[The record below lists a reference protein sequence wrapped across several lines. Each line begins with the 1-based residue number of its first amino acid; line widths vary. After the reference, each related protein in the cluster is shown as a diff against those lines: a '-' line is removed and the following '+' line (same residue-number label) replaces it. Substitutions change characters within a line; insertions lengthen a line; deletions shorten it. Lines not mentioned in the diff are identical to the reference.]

1 MAGMSKAD
9 LDRFIYDTRS
19 APMSMGALPSPSTSQ
34 MILAQKGRNGDAIL
48 GHLTPGEVVVPSQ
61 ILDSVP
67 GLRSGISQAF
77 NNLGADIG
85 QYTVGG
91 PDDSMNPETGM
102 PEYAYDPAAD
112 AMSSGYHGGIQSSA
126 TESYMNEDED
136 DGGDSSN
143 FGFLSRQPND
153 GKRRTDNITVE
164 NILSPDQRDAR
175 AAQEYTRNMLQ
186 QEIRGSSLRSDLE
199 RDNIR
204 MDASAPSPEL
214 GWWDKFVAYSGL
226 GDSSPQP
233 SLLSQYERNQNMDRN
248 VNGTISDM
256 DKRYFG
262 ENYGKGNNAAGW
274 YELTGENPG
283 GKIDYPNPLGTTTLG
298 SVPNPNYKYFP
309 NLTGEE
315 RPVGMNIFGL
325 SQAERDRG
333 SSVGGRVLSSNKDGI
348 SFNPIGALPFPG
360 SSVAASYFPD
370 AAVNFFPNDPRD
382 AYRPRAPGEREESSD
397 DPASADRE
405 RARRLLLL
413 GLPLPPELEKYRFSF
428 SG

>member
-1 MAGMSKAD
+1 MANVSKAD
-9 LDRFIYDTRS
+9 LDRLIYDTRS
-19 APMSMGALPSPSTSQ
+19 APRSMGALGRVPGPSTSQ

-77 NNLGADIG
+77 NNLGTDIG

-91 PDDSMNPETGM
+91 PDDSLNPETGM

-143 FGFLSRQPND
+143 FGFLSQQSND
-153 GKRRTDNITVE
+153 SPRYTGNITVE
-164 NILSPDQRDAR
+164 NLPSPVQSDAP
-175 AAQEYTRNMLQ
+175 
-186 QEIRGSSLRSDLE
+186 
-199 RDNIR
+199 
-204 MDASAPSPEL
+204 APSPDL

-283 GKIDYPNPLGTTTLG
+283 GEIDYPNPLGTTTTG
-298 SVPNPNYKYFP
+298 SVPNPNYKYLP

-315 RPVGMNIFGL
+315 RPVGMNIFGF

-333 SSVGGRVLSSNKDGI
+333 SSVDGRVLSSNKDGI
-348 SFNPIGALPFPG
+348 SFNPIGALPIPG